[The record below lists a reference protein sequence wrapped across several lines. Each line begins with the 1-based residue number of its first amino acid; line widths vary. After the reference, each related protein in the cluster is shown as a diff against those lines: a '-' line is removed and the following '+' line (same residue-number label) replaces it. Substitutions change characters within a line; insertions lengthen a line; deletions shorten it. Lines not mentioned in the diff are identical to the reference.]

1 MEELIQR
8 DIMSAMKEKN
18 ETKLTALRAVKTA
31 IMQTK
36 TSSTFK
42 GDRDSVLPD
51 ADVIKLMQKMVKERE
66 EVAEIYTK
74 NGRSELAEKE
84 INEAN
89 IIKSYLPQPLTIEE
103 VEALVTDAIKET
115 GASSMKDMGK
125 VISVVN
131 AKANGRTDGK
141 TISTIVK
148 KNIIYVNK

>member
-42 GDRDSVLPD
+42 GDRESVLPD
-51 ADVIKLMQKMVKERE
+51 ADVVKLMQKMVKERE

-74 NGRSELAEKE
+74 NGRTELAEKE

-125 VISVVN
+125 VIVSVN
-131 AKANGRTDGK
+131 GKANGRTDGK

-148 KNIIYVNK
+148 KILSV

>member
-1 MEELIQR
+1 
-8 DIMSAMKEKN
+8 MSAMKEKN

-42 GDRDSVLPD
+42 GDRESVLPD
-51 ADVIKLMQKMVKERE
+51 ADVVKLMQKMVKERE

-148 KNIIYVNK
+148 KILSM

>member
-1 MEELIQR
+1 
-8 DIMSAMKEKN
+8 MSAMKEKN

-51 ADVIKLMQKMVKERE
+51 ADVVKLMQKMVKERE
-66 EVAEIYTK
+66 EAAEIYTK
-74 NGRSELAEKE
+74 NGRNELAEKE

-103 VEALVTDAIKET
+103 VEVLVTDAIKET

-148 KNIIYVNK
+148 KMLSV

>member
-125 VISVVN
+125 VIASVN
-131 AKANGRTDGK
+131 GKANGRTDGK
-141 TISTIVK
+141 TISAIVK
-148 KNIIYVNK
+148 KMLSI

>member
-1 MEELIQR
+1 MEELIQK

-42 GDRDSVLPD
+42 GDRESVLPD

-66 EVAEIYTK
+66 EVAEVYAK
-74 NGRSELAEKE
+74 NGRNELAEKE

-89 IIKSYLPQPLTIEE
+89 IIKTYLPQPMTVEE
-103 VEALVTDAIKET
+103 VEVLVNEVIKEV

-125 VISVVN
+125 VISAVN
-131 AKANGRTDGK
+131 VKANGRTDGK
-141 TISTIVK
+141 TISSIVK
-148 KNIIYVNK
+148 KLLSI